1 MTACTIRVDQTE
13 EDVHVL
19 RITGGLGLATAPAL
33 KRELLAA
40 AAHGGSSVVAD
51 LACATVLDSTPL
63 GVLLAASKLLGR
75 AGVVLT
81 VVLDDPL
88 LRFFRGSGLDELLHV
103 VPAHAVDGSV
113 RRSRAVAD
121 VA

>member
-1 MTACTIRVDQTE
+1 MTACTIRVEQTE

-40 AAHGGSSVVAD
+40 AANGGSFAVVD
-51 LACATVLDSTPL
+51 LARATLLDSTPL

-75 AGVVLT
+75 AGVALT
-81 VVLDDPL
+81 VVVDDPL
-88 LRFFRGSGLDELLHV
+88 LRFVRRSGLDELLHV
-103 VPAHAVDGSV
+103 VPADAVDGSG
-113 RRSRAVAD
+113 RRSPAVAD